1 MIELP
6 SPRVRGFREVVAV
19 VEKVAEGLRV
29 VKTYYIGVVPP
40 VLSVKGATVISMV
53 PRAPRS
59 VSFREGFRGVC
70 RGP

>member
-6 SPRVRGFREVVAV
+6 SPRVRGFREVVTV

-29 VKTYYIGVVPP
+29 VKTYYVGVVPL
-40 VLSVKGATVISMV
+40 VLSVKGATVIPMV
-53 PRAPRS
+53 PGAPRL